1 MLYNKNEN
9 MPLTT
14 EITVKG
20 NLGIGG
26 CDLVELGKKFG
37 TPLWVM
43 DEETLRD
50 TCRRYVNSLHE
61 AYSDSDVLFASKA
74 LSTIGT
80 LKIISEEGLG
90 VDVVSGGE
98 LFIAMK
104 AGVPAEKIFF
114 HGNNKTRLELTEA
127 LTAKIGYV
135 VVDSLYELDMLNAV
149 AAEQGITQ
157 QILIRVT
164 PGIEAH
170 THDFVKTGQ
179 FDSKFGIHLER
190 VTEFIEE
197 IKKRQNVDLQGLHV
211 HIGSQILEVNPFSFA
226 VEKMCDLLT
235 KIKQKNHLE
244 LNILNVGG
252 GLGICYIP
260 KEVPVPIEQYTQLI
274 GKELK
279 YQIKNRGLKAPKLY
293 IEPGRSIVG
302 RAGVT
307 LYTVGAVKDIKG
319 IRTYVSVDGGMSDN
333 PRPITYQA
341 KYDAGI
347 ANKPS
352 ARKTHMV
359 TIAGKF
365 CESGDILL
373 KDIVLPKIDSG
384 DTLVVFGTG
393 AYNYSMSSNY
403 NQTARPA
410 MVMVSGGKATVLV
423 QRETY
428 SDLIR
433 NMPVC

>member
-1 MLYNKNEN
+1 MYTKNEN

-20 NLGIGG
+20 NFGVGG
-26 CDLVELGKKFG
+26 CDLVELGKEFG
-37 TPLWVM
+37 TPLWVI

-61 AYSDSDVLFASKA
+61 AYANSEVLFASKA

-80 LKIISEEGLG
+80 LKIIAEEGLG

-98 LFIAMK
+98 LFIALK
-104 AGVPAEKIFF
+104 AGVAPEKIFF
-114 HGNNKTRLELTEA
+114 HGNNKSKLELEEA
-127 LTAKIGYV
+127 LATSVGYV
-135 VVDSLYELDMLNAV
+135 VVDSLYELDLLNTV
-149 AAEQGITQ
+149 AAAAGKVQ

-170 THDFVKTGQ
+170 THEFIKTGQ
-179 FDSKFGIHLER
+179 FDSKFGTHLER

-197 IKKRQNVDLQGLHV
+197 IKKRKHVDLQGLHV
-211 HIGSQILEVNPFSFA
+211 HIGSQILEINPFAFA
-226 VEKMCDLLT
+226 VEKMCDLLV
-235 KIKQKNHLE
+235 KIKQKNGLE

-260 KEVPVPIEQYTQLI
+260 KEVPAPIEQYTQMI
-274 GKELK
+274 GKELT
-279 YQIKNRGLKAPKLY
+279 YQLQHKGIKPPKLY

-302 RAGVT
+302 RSGLT
-307 LYTVGAVKDIKG
+307 IYTVGSIKEIKG
-319 IRTYVSVDGGMSDN
+319 IRTYVAVDGGMADN

-341 KYDAGI
+341 KYDAGL

-352 ARKTHMV
+352 ARRTHIV
-359 TIAGKF
+359 TVAGKF

-373 KDIVLPKIDSG
+373 KDIVLPQVETG

-393 AYNYSMSSNY
+393 AYNYAMSSNY
-403 NQTARPA
+403 NQTPRPA
-410 MVMVSGGKATVLV
+410 MVMVNNGQAKVLV
-423 QRETY
+423 KRETY
-428 SDLIR
+428 ADLIR
-433 NMPVC
+433 NMSA

>member
-1 MLYNKNEN
+1 MLYTKNEN

-20 NLGIGG
+20 NLGVGG
-26 CDLVELGKKFG
+26 CDLVELGKEFG
-37 TPLWVM
+37 TPLWVI

-61 AYSDSDVLFASKA
+61 AYANSEVLFASKA

-80 LKIISEEGLG
+80 LKVIAEEGLG

-98 LFIAMK
+98 LFIALK
-104 AGVPAEKIFF
+104 AGVAPEKIFF
-114 HGNNKTRLELTEA
+114 HGNNKSKLELEEA
-127 LTAKIGYV
+127 LSAGVGYV
-135 VVDSLYELDMLNAV
+135 VVDSLYELELLNTV
-149 AAEQGITQ
+149 AAAAGKVQ

-170 THDFVKTGQ
+170 THEFIKTGQ
-179 FDSKFGIHLER
+179 FDSKFGTHLER

-197 IKKRQNVDLQGLHV
+197 IKKRKHIDLQGLHV
-211 HIGSQILEVNPFSFA
+211 HIGSQILEINPFAFA
-226 VEKMCDLLT
+226 VEKMCDLLV
-235 KIKQKNHLE
+235 KIKQKNGLD

-252 GLGICYIP
+252 GLGICYMP
-260 KEVPVPIEQYTQLI
+260 KEVPAPIEQYTQMI
-274 GKELK
+274 GKELT
-279 YQIKNRGLKAPKLY
+279 YQLQHKGIKPPKLY

-302 RAGVT
+302 RSGLT
-307 LYTVGAVKDIKG
+307 IYTVGSIKEIKG
-319 IRTYVSVDGGMSDN
+319 IRTYVAVDGGMADN

-341 KYDAGI
+341 KYDAGL

-352 ARKTHMV
+352 ARRTHIV
-359 TIAGKF
+359 TVAGKF

-373 KDIVLPKIDSG
+373 KDIVLPQVETG

-393 AYNYSMSSNY
+393 AYNYAMSSNY
-403 NQTARPA
+403 NQTPRPA
-410 MVMVSGGKATVLV
+410 MVMVNNGQAKVLV
-423 QRETY
+423 KRETY
-428 SDLIR
+428 ADLIR
-433 NMPVC
+433 NMSA